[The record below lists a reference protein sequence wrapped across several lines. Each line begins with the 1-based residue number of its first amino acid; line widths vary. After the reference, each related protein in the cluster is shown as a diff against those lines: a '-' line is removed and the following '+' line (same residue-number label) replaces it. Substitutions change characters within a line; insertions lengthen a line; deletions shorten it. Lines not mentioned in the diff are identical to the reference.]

1 MNVVKM
7 KIASAIISEEL
18 DNLED
23 NVVLCT
29 KYLSDRIEVFADMLE
44 VDLDDDTICVQELA
58 EELLVLFS

>member
-1 MNVVKM
+1 MNVVKA
-7 KIASAIISEEL
+7 KIASAVISEEL

-29 KYLSDRIEVFADMLE
+29 EYLSDRIEVFADILE

-58 EELLVLFS
+58 EELLALLS